1 LYFFEHQIRF
11 TRVAKQ
17 RTLLGVNDII
27 LSGLKAQSQQI
38 GMKKMADD
46 SDIQQSMEALSLL
59 PDRYYIILRSTGD
72 NEFTLSAYDTTSK
85 TYEEDEDFDSAM
97 IIQEG
102 ALDMIRMHTDEV
114 YDRGVASIE
123 FRLAAEE
130 MLEEAEVE
138 DPRITKTIEGN
149 VVRVNF
155 GTEQ

>member
-1 LYFFEHQIRF
+1 
-11 TRVAKQ
+11 
-17 RTLLGVNDII
+17 
-27 LSGLKAQSQQI
+27 
-38 GMKKMADD
+38 MADD

-155 GTEQ
+155 GTEQWS

>member
-1 LYFFEHQIRF
+1 MYFFEHQIRF

-85 TYEEDEDFDSAM
+85 KYEEDEDFDSAM

>member
-1 LYFFEHQIRF
+1 M
-11 TRVAKQ
+11 
-17 RTLLGVNDII
+17 LLGVNDII
-27 LSGLKAQSQQI
+27 LSGLKARSQQI

-46 SDIQQSMEALSLL
+46 NDIQQNMEAMSLL

-85 TYEEDEDFDSAM
+85 SYEEDEDFDSAM

-102 ALDMIRMHTDEV
+102 ALDMIRMHTEELF
-114 YDRGVASIE
+114 DRGVASIE

-130 MLEEAEVE
+130 MIEEAGVE

>member
-1 LYFFEHQIRF
+1 VHQIRF

-46 SDIQQSMEALSLL
+46 NDIQQNMEAMSLL

-114 YDRGVASIE
+114 YDRGVAAIQ
-123 FRLAAEE
+123 FRLVGQEMIEE
-130 MLEEAEVE
+130 EEIT
-138 DPRITKTIEGN
+138 DPKAIRAVEGN
-149 VVRVNF
+149 VVKVDF
-155 GTEQ
+155 GTKQ